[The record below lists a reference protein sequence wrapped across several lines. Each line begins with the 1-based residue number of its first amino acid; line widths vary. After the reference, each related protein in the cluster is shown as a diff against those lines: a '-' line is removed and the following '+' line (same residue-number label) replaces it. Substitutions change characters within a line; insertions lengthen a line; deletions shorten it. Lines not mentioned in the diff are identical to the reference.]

1 MSFHPPS
8 RKMPHMTAG
17 PIPKIPRIIRLIAC
31 LTFSVVA
38 LVSFGCRLG
47 TMATRVSP
55 SPTYGYEIVHTYPH
69 DPQAYTQ
76 GLVFKNGELL
86 ESTGR
91 NGQSTLRR
99 VDLETGKVLNRVA
112 VPEEYFAEGIALLN
126 EKIYQL
132 TWQHQLC
139 FVYDHQTFNKIG
151 QLSYDGEGWG
161 LTTDGHSL
169 ILSDGSNRLRFL
181 SPDNFNVTRTIEVKD
196 GQRPLKNLNELEF
209 VKGEIFANVWHEQRI
224 AIIDPQSGK
233 VTGWINLIGLLPPAE
248 VSDPEG
254 VLNGIAYD
262 DKSDRLFVTG
272 KLWPKLFEIKVKR

>member
-1 MSFHPPS
+1 
-8 RKMPHMTAG
+8 MTAG

-31 LTFSVVA
+31 LTFSAGA

-55 SPTYGYEIVHTYPH
+55 APTYGYEIVHTYPH

-99 VDLETGKVLNRVA
+99 VDLETGKLLNRVA

-132 TWQHQLC
+132 TWHHQLC
-139 FVYDHQTFNKIG
+139 FVYDHQTFSKIG

-196 GQRPLKNLNELEF
+196 GQRPLKKLNELEF

-233 VTGWINLIGLLPPAE
+233 VTGWINLLGLLPPTE
-248 VSDPEG
+248 VSDAEG